1 MHNDTNTP
9 QQAKAKRIIQK
20 ALSLGFLVS
29 VADGDGGWLVAA
41 IEAVADALAA
51 DNPRFDR
58 AKFLNAAGVN
68 A

>member
-1 MHNDTNTP
+1 MTRKDY
-9 QQAKAKRIIQK
+9 QALAARLSAKFPR
-20 ALSLGFLVS
+20 ATLVPDDLPR
-29 VADGDGGWLVAA
+29 VRQGYVTA

-58 AKFLNAAGVN
+58 AKFLDAAGVN